1 MKNILFLIISLI
13 LFSCSRE
20 EPVSKKLKE
29 ENLFYKKARKF
40 RDTKISDSAFYYYT
54 LAKDE
59 YVKNNDSLRI
69 GQSLVNMAIIETSKG
84 DFYGSI
90 ETCLEANKFFTNIKD
105 STTRRDLASSFNNM
119 GIASGYMYNY
129 DHAIIFYKNAIRY
142 AINNETKYTYYNNI
156 AVALLKKN
164 DSKHAINYLTEAILT
179 KNDTEYARALN
190 NFAKAKFM
198 EDKNYNPL
206 PEFYKALE
214 IRKKNNDLDGLNSS
228 YYTLSEYFK
237 DIDKNKALFYTGK
250 MLETATALK
259 SPEDKLQALIKL
271 IELNTNNISLYFKK
285 YQSLNDSLLI
295 ARNRAKNQFAYFRYG
310 IEKEKAENLGLKADA
325 IVRES
330 HILQKNYLLGALVSV
345 LIILTIWYRK
355 RQIRLRQENELK
367 IKENQLKI
375 SKKVHDVV
383 ANGIYQVM
391 TKIENQDSFNKNEA
405 LDELEFVYEKS
416 RDISYDKIGEEKEF
430 SRVISELIASFNNE
444 SVKTFTAG
452 NSPTIWEFVSPIVKE
467 EVYQMLRELM
477 VNMRKHSQATHVA
490 IKFEKINNVIEIQ
503 YKDNG
508 IGISGDLVYKN
519 GLRNAAS
526 RIEAINGTITFDTK
540 IEKGLKV
547 NLSFPVS

>member
-13 LFSCSRE
+13 LFSCSKG
-20 EPVSKKLKE
+20 EPVSKNLKE
-29 ENLFYKKARKF
+29 ENLFHKKARKF
-40 RDTKISDSAFYYYT
+40 RDTNISDSAFYYYT

-59 YVKNNDSLRI
+59 YIKNNDSLRI

-90 ETCLEANKFFTNIKD
+90 ETCLEANKFFTNVKD
-105 STTRRDLASSFNNM
+105 SITRRDLASSFNNM
-119 GIASGYMYNY
+119 GIASGFMYNY

-156 AVALLKKN
+156 GVALLKKN
-164 DSKHAINYLTEAILT
+164 DFKNAINYFSEAILT
-179 KNDTEYARALN
+179 KNNTEYARALN

-228 YYTLSEYFK
+228 YYTLSEYYK
-237 DIDKNKALFYTGK
+237 NIDKNKALFYTEK

-259 SPEDKLQALIKL
+259 NPEDKLQALIKL
-271 IELNTNNISLYFKK
+271 IDLNTNNISIYFKK

-295 ARNRAKNQFAYFRYG
+295 ARNKAKNQFAYFRYG

-330 HILQKNYLLGALVSV
+330 HILQKNYLLGALFSA

-430 SRVISELIASFNNE
+430 SKVISELIASFNNE
-444 SVKTFTAG
+444 TVKTFTAG
-452 NSPTIWEFVSPIVKE
+452 NSPAIWESVSPIVKE

-477 VNMRKHSQATHVA
+477 VNMRKHSLATHVA
-490 IKFEKINNVIEIQ
+490 IKFEKINNVVEIQ

-526 RIEAINGTITFDTK
+526 RTEAISGTITFDTK